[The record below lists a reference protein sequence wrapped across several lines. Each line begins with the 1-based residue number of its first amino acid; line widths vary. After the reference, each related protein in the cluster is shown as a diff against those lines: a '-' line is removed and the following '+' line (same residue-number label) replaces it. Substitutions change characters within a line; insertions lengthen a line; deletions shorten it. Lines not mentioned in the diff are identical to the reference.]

1 MIARSAHPSRRN
13 HSLPMLIRA
22 ATTRLVLRSAILASL
37 LVSTGAAPIEAQTL
51 RQRISDLFIF
61 GEGQEPLFLAG
72 SGDPNNPAALQA
84 HGMHFIPS
92 SSAEN
97 SALISTIGDAL
108 GSSIGSIPIGSTS
121 GSESFRFVGGVP
133 VRSSTSAGPIF
144 AERAQTLGKGRALV
158 GISRTAFRFATL
170 RGVDLHDIQ
179 LTFTHQNVDFPGC
192 AATFNGDCTKYGI
205 PAFENDAMDFRL
217 SMDLDVRVTSAY
229 VTYGVND
236 RVDVG
241 LVLPIVQA
249 DFRGESFA
257 QLQPFGGTSSAHYF
271 SGSPTN
277 PVLSAT
283 RQSLGSSAGLGDV
296 ALRAKVKLRETS
308 EANVAVLLDARFP
321 TGSEDDLLGGGKFAG
336 RALAI
341 IDSRFGE
348 FSPHANVGYL
358 HHAGERQNDAV
369 LGTVGFDQRI
379 RENVTLAADLVSE
392 LQVGDSKL
400 ILPGIVTYEAPFRRS
415 LNPTNIPEMRDDIV
429 NGSFGVKF
437 APARR
442 TIIVLNTL
450 FPLNRGGLRPNLVYT
465 AGIEHTF

>member
-1 MIARSAHPSRRN
+1 MPSRARLTAVVK
-13 HSLPMLIRA
+13 SIALATAFLVALARA
-22 ATTRLVLRSAILASL
+22 SSA
-37 LVSTGAAPIEAQTL
+37 QNL

-72 SGDPNNPAALQA
+72 SGDPSNPTSLQA

-121 GSESFRFVGGVP
+121 GSESFHFVGGVP

-144 AERAQTLGKGRALV
+144 AERAQTLGTGRALV
-158 GISRTAFRFATL
+158 GISRTAFSFATL
-170 RGVDLHDIQ
+170 RGVDMNDIQ
-179 LTFTHQNVDFPGC
+179 LTFTHQNVDFAGC
-192 AATFNGDCTKYGI
+192 DALFNGDCTKYGV
-205 PAFENDAMDFRL
+205 PSFENDVMNFRL

-236 RVDVG
+236 RLDVG

-257 QLQPFGGTSSAHYF
+257 QLVPFGGTTSAHF
-271 SGSPTN
+271 FAGTSAN
-277 PVLSAT
+277 PVLTAS

-296 ALRAKVKLRETS
+296 AVRAKVNLRETAD
-308 EANVAVLLDARFP
+308 ANVAVLLDARFP
-321 TGSEDDLLGGGKFAG
+321 TGSEEDLLGGGKFAG

-341 IDSRFGE
+341 IDSRLGD

-358 HHAGERQNDAV
+358 HHAGDRQNDAV
-369 LGTVGFDQRI
+369 LATLGFDQRI
-379 RENVTLAADLVSE
+379 RETVTLAADLVSE

-400 ILPGIVTYEAPFRRS
+400 ILPEIVTYESPFRRT
-415 LNPTNIPEMRDDIV
+415 LNPTNIPTMRDDIV
-429 NGSFGVKF
+429 NGSFGVKV

-442 TIIVLNTL
+442 TIIVLNAL

>member
-1 MIARSAHPSRRN
+1 MF
-13 HSLPMLIRA
+13 MRA
-22 ATTRLVLRSAILASL
+22 ATTRVVLRSVLLASL
-37 LVSTGAAPIEAQTL
+37 LASVGAPRVEAQNL

-72 SGDPNNPAALQA
+72 SGDPNNPIALQA
-84 HGMHFIPS
+84 HGEHFIPS

-108 GSSIGSIPIGSTS
+108 GASIGNIPIGSTS
-121 GSESFRFVGGVP
+121 GSESFQFVGGVP
-133 VRSSTSAGPIF
+133 VRTSTSAGPIF

-192 AATFNGDCTKYGI
+192 DAAFAGDCTKYGV

-229 VTYGVND
+229 VTYGVTD

-241 LVLPIVQA
+241 IVLPIVQA
-249 DFRGESFA
+249 DFQGESFA
-257 QLQPFGGTSSAHYF
+257 QLAPFGGTTSAHYF

-277 PVLSAT
+277 PVLSAS

-296 ALRAKVKLRETS
+296 ALRAKVNLRQTS
-308 EANVAVLLDARFP
+308 DASVAVLLDARFP
-321 TGSEDDLLGGGKFAG
+321 SGSEDDLLGSGKFAG
-336 RALAI
+336 RLLGI
-341 IDSRFGE
+341 IDTRIGDFA
-348 FSPHANVGYL
+348 PHANVGYL
-358 HHAGERQNDAV
+358 LHAGERQNDAV
-369 LGTVGFDQRI
+369 LATVGFDQLI
-379 RENVTLAADLVSE
+379 RQNVTLAVDLVSD

-400 ILPGIVTYEAPFRRS
+400 ILPATVNYESPFRRS
-415 LNPTNIPEMRDDIV
+415 LNPTNIPTIRDDIV
-429 NGSFGVKF
+429 DGSFGVKF

-450 FPLNRGGLRPNLVYT
+450 FPLNRGGLRPNIVYT
-465 AGIEHTF
+465 AGVEHTF

>member
-1 MIARSAHPSRRN
+1 MPSRARLTAVVR
-13 HSLPMLIRA
+13 SIAL
-22 ATTRLVLRSAILASL
+22 ATALLLALAPVSSA
-37 LVSTGAAPIEAQTL
+37 QNL

-72 SGDPNNPAALQA
+72 SGDPSNPASLQA

-121 GSESFRFVGGVP
+121 GSESFHFVGGVP

-144 AERAQTLGKGRALV
+144 AERAQTLGTGRALV
-158 GISRTAFRFATL
+158 GISRTAFSFATL
-170 RGVDLHDIQ
+170 RGVNMKDIQ
-179 LTFTHQNVDFPGC
+179 LTFTHQNVDFAGC
-192 AATFNGDCTKYGI
+192 DAIFTGDCTKYGV
-205 PAFENDAMDFRL
+205 PAFENDAMNFRL

-236 RVDVG
+236 RLDVG

-257 QLQPFGGTSSAHYF
+257 QLVPFGGTTSAHF
-271 SGSPTN
+271 FAGTSAN
-277 PVLSAT
+277 PVLTAS

-296 ALRAKVKLRETS
+296 AVRAKVNLRETA
-308 EANVAVLLDARFP
+308 EASVAVLLDARFP
-321 TGSEDDLLGGGKFAG
+321 TGSEEDLLGGGKFAG

-341 IDSRFGE
+341 IDSRLGD

-358 HHAGERQNDAV
+358 HHAGDRQNDAV
-369 LGTVGFDQRI
+369 LATLGFDQRL
-379 RENVTLAADLVSE
+379 RESVTLAADLVSE

-400 ILPGIVTYEAPFRRS
+400 ILPGTVTYEAPFRRT

-429 NGSFGVKF
+429 NGSFGVKV

-442 TIIVLNTL
+442 TIIVLNAL